1 MFTGIIEEIAEV
13 VALKKEGK
21 NIHFSL
27 KSNISSELKVDQSL
41 AHNGVCLTVIEIQDN
56 IYTVTAV
63 NETLQ
68 KTNLCFWQVGS
79 KINIERSIKLGG
91 RIDGHIVQG
100 HVDQTAVCTSIE
112 EDKGSYV
119 FTFKYQKSNNITVS
133 KGSICINGVSLT
145 IVSSKENSFSVAI
158 IPYTFANTNFHEV
171 KLDSVVNIE
180 FDIIGKYIQ
189 KIVK

>member
-13 VALKKEGK
+13 VALKKEGN

-27 KSNISSELKVDQSL
+27 KSSISSELKVDQSL

-119 FTFKYQKSNNITVS
+119 FTFKYQNSNNITVS

>member
-27 KSNISSELKVDQSL
+27 KSSISSELKVDQSL

-119 FTFKYQKSNNITVS
+119 FTFKYQNSNNITVS

>member
-27 KSNISSELKVDQSL
+27 KSNISSELKVAQSL
-41 AHNGVCLTVIEIQDN
+41 AHNGVCRTVIEIQDN

-119 FTFKYQKSNNITVS
+119 FTFKYQNSNNITVS
-133 KGSICINGVSLT
+133 KGSICVNGVSLT
-145 IVSSKENSFSVAI
+145 VVSSKENSFSVVI
-158 IPYTFANTNFHEV
+158 IPYTFANTNFHEI

-180 FDIIGKYIQ
+180 FDILGKYIQ

>member
-13 VALKKEGK
+13 VALKKEEK

-119 FTFKYQKSNNITVS
+119 FTFKYQNSNNITVS

-145 IVSSKENSFSVAI
+145 IVSSKENSFSVAV

>member
-13 VALKKEGK
+13 VALKKEGN

-27 KSNISSELKVDQSL
+27 KSSISSELKVDQSL

-79 KINIERSIKLGG
+79 KINIERSMKLGG
-91 RIDGHIVQG
+91 RLDGHIVQG

-119 FTFKYQKSNNITVS
+119 FTFKYQNSNNITVS

>member
-1 MFTGIIEEIAEV
+1 LV
-13 VALKKEGK
+13 SLKKEGK

-119 FTFKYQKSNNITVS
+119 FTFKYQNSNNITVS

-145 IVSSKENSFSVAI
+145 IVSSKENSFSVAV

>member
-119 FTFKYQKSNNITVS
+119 FTFKYQNSNNITVS
-133 KGSICINGVSLT
+133 KGSICVNGVSLT
-145 IVSSKENSFSVAI
+145 VVSSKENSFSVAI

-180 FDIIGKYIQ
+180 FDILGKYIQ
-189 KIVK
+189 KIVN

>member
-119 FTFKYQKSNNITVS
+119 FTFKYQNSNNITVS

>member
-119 FTFKYQKSNNITVS
+119 FTFKYQNSNNITVS
-133 KGSICINGVSLT
+133 KGSVCINGVSLT

>member
-27 KSNISSELKVDQSL
+27 KSNMSSELKVDQSL

-56 IYTVTAV
+56 IYKVTAV

-180 FDIIGKYIQ
+180 FDILGKYIQ

>member
-119 FTFKYQKSNNITVS
+119 FTFKYQNSNNITVS

-145 IVSSKENSFSVAI
+145 IVSSKENSFSVAV